1 MRYKWAAAPCT
12 EQKGQEMLKY
22 WKDVQVGVLGYI
34 RKGRACSGTINLK
47 EESKSKKQARECQG
61 SSIRVT
67 ET

>member
-1 MRYKWAAAPCT
+1 MQYKWAAAPCT

-22 WKDVQVGVLGYI
+22 WKDVQAGVLGYI
-34 RKGRACSGTINLK
+34 RKGRARSGTINLK